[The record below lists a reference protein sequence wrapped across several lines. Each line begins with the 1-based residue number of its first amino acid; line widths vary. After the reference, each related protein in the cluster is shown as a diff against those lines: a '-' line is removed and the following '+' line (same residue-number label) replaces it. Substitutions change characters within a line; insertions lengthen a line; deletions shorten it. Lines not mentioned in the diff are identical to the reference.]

1 MDKIS
6 IISHVEYLMP
16 AHPPLACYM
25 NKSQST
31 SVVQNIH
38 VDQNTAWAVLLRS
51 VARLSSLF
59 PLPTFSVVEN
69 ESSTS

>member
-1 MDKIS
+1 
-6 IISHVEYLMP
+6 
-16 AHPPLACYM
+16 M

-31 SVVQNIH
+31 SVVQKIH
-38 VDQNTAWAVLLRS
+38 VDQNTACAVLLLS

-59 PLPTFSVVEN
+59 PLPTFSVVLN